1 MNLLSTGNGTWAVAL
16 TGLTVLLL
24 TSGCSSKGTDSK
36 DIAPSAN
43 EDVALSVASSLADDN
58 GGIADQIKDLDALTR
73 STGLNP
79 IGKELRQLGWA
90 AAAPIYDP
98 QTGIWA
104 WEFSHEFIGGN
115 GKYHALI
122 SRSYQWKFMK
132 SNGNPQIAYIVGSDT
147 ACSIALT
154 IVHGDGRHRTPHL
167 SQTLTDLT
175 GNFVATGTNT
185 TTVTVNGTCSR
196 SAVDTVSTH
205 NALRSLNHQT
215 TLTLINVQFQRA
227 GAIDPWES
235 ITGTITGTFTADVSF
250 TSGRAYGDRS
260 ITREISVTLRQG
272 HAIISFDAKSFEA
285 DLLHGELD

>member
-1 MNLLSTGNGTWAVAL
+1 MKLLGTGNGTWAATLV
-16 TGLTVLLL
+16 GLTLLL
-24 TSGCSSKGTDSK
+24 VTSGCSSKGTDSK

-58 GGIADQIKDLDALTR
+58 GGIADQIKDIDALTR
-73 STGLNP
+73 PTGLNP

-90 AAAPIYDP
+90 AAAPTYDP
-98 QTGIWA
+98 QTGTWE
-104 WEFSHEFIGGN
+104 WEFSHEFISGS

-122 SRSYQWKFMK
+122 SRSYQWRFKK
-132 SNGNPQIAYIVGSDT
+132 NNGNPQIAYIVGSDT
-147 ACSIALT
+147 AYSIELT
-154 IVHGDGRHRTPHL
+154 IVHGDGHHRTPHL

-205 NALRSLNHQT
+205 NALRSLNHHT
-215 TLTLINVQFQRA
+215 ALTLTNVQFRRA
-227 GAIDPWES
+227 GAVDPWES

-250 TSGRAYGDRS
+250 TSGAAYSERS
-260 ITREISVTLRQG
+260 VTREISVTLGQG
-272 HAIISFDAKSFEA
+272 QAIISFNGRSFEA
-285 DLLHGELD
+285 DLLHGELE

>member
-1 MNLLSTGNGTWAVAL
+1 MKLLSTGNGTWTATLV
-16 TGLTVLLL
+16 GLTVLLL
-24 TSGCSSKGTDSK
+24 TSGCSSKGADPT

-79 IGKELRQLGWA
+79 IGKELRQSGWA
-90 AAAPIYDP
+90 AAAPTYDP
-98 QTGIWA
+98 QTGIWE
-104 WEFSHEFIGGN
+104 WEFSHEFISGS
-115 GKYHALI
+115 GKYQALI
-122 SRSYQWKFMK
+122 TRAYQWKFKK

-147 ACSIALT
+147 AYSIELT

-175 GNFVATGTNT
+175 GNFMATGTNT

-205 NALRSLNHQT
+205 NAIRSLNHHT
-215 TLTLINVQFQRA
+215 TLTLTNVQFRRA
-227 GAIDPWES
+227 GAVDPWES

-250 TSGRAYGDRS
+250 TSGAAYGEQTITRALS
-260 ITREISVTLRQG
+260 ITMGQG
-272 HAIISFDAKSFEA
+272 HATISFNGKSFEA